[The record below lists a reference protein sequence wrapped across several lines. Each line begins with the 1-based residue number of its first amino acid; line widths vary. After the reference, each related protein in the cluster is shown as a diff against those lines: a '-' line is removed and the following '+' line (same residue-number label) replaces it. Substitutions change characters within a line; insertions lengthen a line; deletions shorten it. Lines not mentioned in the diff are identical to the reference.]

1 MIRIDKSLFSDEE
14 RKQYEAL
21 IAKATVAPEAQTGD
35 EGGDD
40 GEDGETPPL
49 PSVAQKKKTAAGEE
63 GAAELALGGEPT
75 QKSAGISPELLSLQK
90 RYEAL
95 EKSIRMKEFTDVAKK
110 YETLGENTEELA
122 KTLYAMHES
131 NVANYNAY
139 INLLDK
145 SLGLVNKGGLFSE
158 IGKSY
163 HGAAGG
169 SAVDQI
175 NAAAAEIRKSDP
187 SLTNEQAVDKAWEAH
202 PELVAEYDNAYRG
215 GKA

>member
-1 MIRIDKSLFSDEE
+1 MIRIDKSLFSDKE
-14 RKQYEAL
+14 REQYEAL
-21 IAKATVAPEAQTGD
+21 IAKATVDPEANPD
-35 EGGDD
+35 NEGEDNND
-40 GEDGETPPL
+40 GEGGETPP
-49 PSVAQKKKTAAGEE
+49 PPPVAQKKKTAASNEVAAAEALGEE
-63 GAAELALGGEPT
+63 PA

-95 EKSIRMKEFTDVAKK
+95 EKSIKMKEFTDVAKK

-131 NVANYNAY
+131 NEANYNAY

-169 SAVDQI
+169 SVIDQI
-175 NAAAAEIRKSDP
+175 NAAATEIQKSDT
-187 SLTNEQAVDKAWEAH
+187 SLTREQAVDKAWETH
-202 PELVAEYDNAYRG
+202 PELVAEYDSAYRKG
-215 GKA
+215 